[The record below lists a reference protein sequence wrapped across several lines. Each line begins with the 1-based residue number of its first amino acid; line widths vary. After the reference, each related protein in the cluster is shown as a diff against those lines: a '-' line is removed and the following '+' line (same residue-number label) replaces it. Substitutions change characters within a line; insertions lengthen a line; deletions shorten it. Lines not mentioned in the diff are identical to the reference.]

1 MIGKGFA
8 VRWGGEEFLLVFE
21 HTNLEQAVEHLG
33 QIRERVLANKLEYNG
48 EALHVTMT
56 YGIVPAD
63 CEQVI
68 EASVKAAD
76 DLLYYG
82 KTHGRNQIVSALTQ
96 S

>member
-1 MIGKGFA
+1 M
-8 VRWGGEEFLLVFE
+8 R
-21 HTNLEQAVEHLG
+21 LEQAVEHLYELR
-33 QIRERVLANKLEYNG
+33 QKVLAYEMEYN
-48 EALHVTMT
+48 EELLHVTMT
-56 YGIVPAD
+56 YGIVQAD

-82 KTHGRNQIVSALTQ
+82 KTHGRDQIVSALTQ